1 MVAVL
6 LLMAATG
13 AEDPTSGVAV
23 RMAVADDWAAVA
35 GLLVELGRGVA
46 AGTAD
51 DPTHRQSFAGHLRQL
66 GNVTL
71 VAELGGEVVGVI
83 DMEYHQRL
91 GDHRPQARVNDVVVT
106 ERARGVSVGR
116 TLLRRAEELA
126 RKRGCFRMALVT
138 ATWREESIA
147 FYRAEG
153 WHDYGEWFV
162 KPLADDVTPGGQP
175 SDDN

>member
-1 MVAVL
+1 MSDV
-6 LLMAATG
+6 T
-13 AEDPTSGVAV
+13 V
-23 RMAVADDWAAVA
+23 RMAAPGDWAAVA

-46 AGTAD
+46 AGTAE

-71 VAELGGEVVGVI
+71 VAELDGEVVGVV

-106 ERARGVSVGR
+106 ERVRSAGVG
-116 TLLRRAEELA
+116 TALLRRAEELA

-138 ATWREESIA
+138 ASWREASLA
-147 FYRAEG
+147 FYRREG
-153 WHDYGEWFV
+153 WHDYGAWVV

-175 SDDN
+175 ADDN